1 MPITSTLISSS
12 HTGSALDEDEAWSKA
27 WDAVLSDIFAQI
39 NDVLSKDFKRVK
51 SNNVSVSMGSGIRY
65 FRESYAL
72 GELNNKY
79 LVVQLGVPL
88 TESAG
93 TTTIVT
99 QFILSSQII
108 ETSDYPASGL
118 KSVSTQAT
126 LQKVYDDVRND
137 DGSYT
142 YNRIITL
149 SFYEIKLQND
159 YITLHR
165 PNNNSTVTTMCTD
178 GGIGKVIINDIEHW
192 SALFDSSGNLCV
204 YDDSDTQYWLAKKMF
219 ERYAGSV
226 NADGYIPTVSAYFA
240 NSSEHEANAS
250 NIIIC
255 SNMPLKDA
263 LITDGS
269 KTPYGAIY
277 KVGGVDYFALW
288 SKILIKL

>member
-12 HTGSALDEDEAWSKA
+12 HTGTALDEDEAWRKA
-27 WDAVLSDIFAQI
+27 WDAVISDIFAQI
-39 NDVLSKDFKRVK
+39 HDVLSKDFKRVNIN
-51 SNNVSVSMGSGIRY
+51 SSSISMGSGARF

-72 GELNNKY
+72 GELDNKY
-79 LVVQLGVPL
+79 LVVQLSVPL
-88 TESAG
+88 TENAG
-93 TTTIVT
+93 VTTMVVK
-99 QFILSSQII
+99 FMLNSQII
-108 ETSDYPASGL
+108 ETSDYDASGL
-118 KSVSTQAT
+118 KDTSTTAK
-126 LQKVYDDVRND
+126 LQKVYNDIRND

-165 PNNNSTVTTMCTD
+165 PNNNSTVTSMCTE
-178 GGIGKVIINDIEHW
+178 GVIGKVKINDIEHW
-192 SALFDSSGNLCV
+192 SALFDSIGNLCV

-226 NADGYIPTVSAYFA
+226 NADGYIPTISAYFA
-240 NSSEHEANAS
+240 NSSEHESNVSNA
-250 NIIIC
+250 IIY